1 MVVYWNIYRVCR
13 LLGYISSSKIIDL
26 SSFNLFVLKLILIF
40 YFYFEGKGRILKLLQ
55 LIDVVVQIVS
65 GMAYLELQNY
75 IYRDLV
81 VRNIFVF
88 DNNIVKIVDF
98 GLVRVIK
105 VIEVFIFILFCLS
118 SKVLFLL
125 IFFFL
130 REIGKGV
137 DV

>member
-13 LLGYISSSKIIDL
+13 LLGYSQKIIDL

-40 YFYFEGKGRILKLLQ
+40 FFYFEGKGRILKLLQ

-118 SKVLFLL
+118 CKVLFLL

>member
-13 LLGYISSSKIIDL
+13 LLGYSQKIIDL

-40 YFYFEGKGRILKLLQ
+40 FFYFEGKGRILKLLQ

-125 IFFFL
+125 IFFF
-130 REIGKGV
+130 
-137 DV
+137 

>member
-13 LLGYISSSKIIDL
+13 LLGYSQKIIDL

-125 IFFFL
+125 IFFFF
-130 REIGKGV
+130 
-137 DV
+137 

>member
-13 LLGYISSSKIIDL
+13 LLGYSQKIIDL

-40 YFYFEGKGRILKLLQ
+40 FFYFEGKGRILKLLQ

>member
-13 LLGYISSSKIIDL
+13 LLGYSQKIIDS

-105 VIEVFIFILFCLS
+105 VIEDVYICI
-118 SKVLFLL
+118 VLF
-125 IFFFL
+125 
-130 REIGKGV
+130 EQ
-137 DV
+137 

>member
-13 LLGYISSSKIIDL
+13 LLGYSQKIIDL

-118 SKVLFLL
+118 SKVLFDL
-125 IFFFL
+125 IFFF
-130 REIGKGV
+130 KG
-137 DV
+137 DWEGS

>member
-13 LLGYISSSKIIDL
+13 LLGYSLKIIDL

-65 GMAYLELQNY
+65 GMVYLELQNY

-125 IFFFL
+125 IFFF
-130 REIGKGV
+130 
-137 DV
+137 

>member
-13 LLGYISSSKIIDL
+13 LLGYSQKIIDL

-65 GMAYLELQNY
+65 GMVYLELQNY

-125 IFFFL
+125 IFFF
-130 REIGKGV
+130 KG
-137 DV
+137 DWEGS

>member
-13 LLGYISSSKIIDL
+13 LLGYSQKIIDL

-125 IFFFL
+125 IFFF
-130 REIGKGV
+130 
-137 DV
+137 

>member
-13 LLGYISSSKIIDL
+13 LLGYSQKIIDL

>member
-13 LLGYISSSKIIDL
+13 LLGYSQKIINL

-118 SKVLFLL
+118 SKVLFDL
-125 IFFFL
+125 IFFF
-130 REIGKGV
+130 KG
-137 DV
+137 DWEGS

>member
-13 LLGYISSSKIIDL
+13 LLGYSQKIIDL
-26 SSFNLFVLKLILIF
+26 SSFNLFGLKLILIF
-40 YFYFEGKGRILKLLQ
+40 FFYFEGKGRILKLLQ

-65 GMAYLELQNY
+65 GMVYLELQNY

-125 IFFFL
+125 IFFF
-130 REIGKGV
+130 
-137 DV
+137 

>member
-13 LLGYISSSKIIDL
+13 LLGYSQKIIDL

-40 YFYFEGKGRILKLLQ
+40 FFYFEGKGRILKLLQ

-137 DV
+137 EV

>member
-13 LLGYISSSKIIDL
+13 LLGYSQKIIDL

-40 YFYFEGKGRILKLLQ
+40 FFYFEGKGRILKLLQ

-105 VIEVFIFILFCLS
+105 VIEVFIFILFCLN

-125 IFFFL
+125 IFFF
-130 REIGKGV
+130 
-137 DV
+137 